1 MIFSI
6 NREKLLNELS
16 KVSRIVNIKSPIPSL
31 TGVLIEAKKD
41 RLLLISSDGNTS
53 IKIEIKLGESDLNI
67 KMIGSVLIKARYFN
81 EIIRK
86 IEDDSISVEVV
97 DNNIIKINA
106 HNFDSMLNIMN
117 ASNYPILTFNPE
129 GKEIILPSKQVIEII
144 DQTIFAVG
152 EKEKRIV
159 LTGVN
164 FKSIIDEN
172 NNSILSITATDSHR
186 IANKKISYNHSEQD
200 IDVIIPSKFVREI
213 SKLLFDIDENIKFIC
228 TDRSIAL
235 ATSDIIIQSKTIEGK
250 YPEISKIIP
259 ENFST
264 LLKMKVKNLV
274 KVIDRASVIS
284 NEVITIVNLKIKEN
298 KLYIISNIHE
308 IGNSEEQIDDFYA
321 DGPDQNVA
329 FNARYMMEALKAF
342 ETEEIIIKIVDENSP
357 IVIVSENEPSLFQL
371 VLPVRLY

>member
-16 KVSRIVNIKSPIPSL
+16 KVSRIVNMKSPIPSL

-53 IKIEIKLGESDLNI
+53 IKIEIKISESNLNI
-67 KMIGSVLIKARYFN
+67 KMIGSALIKARYFN

-86 IEDDSISVEVV
+86 IEDDTISVEVV

-117 ASNYPILTFNPE
+117 ASTYPILTFNPE
-129 GKEIILPSKQVIEII
+129 GKEIILLSKQVIEII

-164 FKSIIDEN
+164 FKTYN
-172 NNSILSITATDSHR
+172 NVLSITATDSHR
-186 IANKKISYNHSEQD
+186 IANKKISYNYNEQD
-200 IDVIIPSKFVREI
+200 IDVIIPSKFVREV
-213 SKLLFDIDENIKFIC
+213 SKLLFDIDGNIKFIC

-235 ATSDIIIQSKTIEGK
+235 ATSNIIIQSKTIEGK

-264 LLKMKVKNLV
+264 LLKIKVKDLV

-284 NEVITIVNLKIKEN
+284 NEIITIVNLKIKES

-308 IGNSEEQIDDFYA
+308 IGNSEEQIDDFDV
-321 DGPDQNVA
+321 DGPDQSVA

-342 ETEEIIIKIVDENSP
+342 ETDTIIIKIVDENSP